1 MFPGAA
7 IRECAAM
14 KKELAYRES
23 NGIAVTLFWH
33 SGTNRLSVVVHDWRN
48 GDWFE
53 LKAQAGNAL
62 DVFEHPYAYAAP
74 VACREPVA
82 A

>member
-1 MFPGAA
+1 
-7 IRECAAM
+7 M
-14 KKELAYRES
+14 KNELAYRETD
-23 NGIAVTLFWH
+23 GIAVTLFWH

-53 LKAQAGNAL
+53 LAARAENAL

-74 VACREPVA
+74 TGSRGELCA

>member
-1 MFPGAA
+1 MQ
-7 IRECAAM
+7 
-14 KKELAYRES
+14 KELAYRE
-23 NGIAVTLFWH
+23 NDGIAVTLFWH
-33 SGTNRLSVVVHDWRN
+33 SSSNRLSVSVYDWRN

-53 LKAQAGNAL
+53 LEAAPRNAM

-74 VACREPVA
+74 RDPGRLLVRDAVA

>member
-1 MFPGAA
+1 
-7 IRECAAM
+7 M
-14 KKELAYRES
+14 KKELAYREN

-33 SGTNRLSVVVHDWRN
+33 SGTQRLSVVVHDWLN

-53 LKAQAGNAL
+53 LKAGAENAM
-62 DVFEHPYAYAAP
+62 DVFQHPYAYAAP
-74 VACREPVA
+74 LAAAEPVA

>member
-1 MFPGAA
+1 MD
-7 IRECAAM
+7 
-14 KKELAYRES
+14 KELAYREN

-53 LKAQAGNAL
+53 LAARAENAL
-62 DVFEHPYAYAAP
+62 DVFEHPYAYSASTAS
-74 VACREPVA
+74 REPVCA
-82 A
+82 

>member
-1 MFPGAA
+1 
-7 IRECAAM
+7 M

-23 NGIAVTLFWH
+23 NGISVTLFWH
-33 SGTNRLSVVVHDWRN
+33 SGTNRVSVVVHDWQH

-53 LKAQAGNAL
+53 LRARAENAM

-74 VACREPVA
+74 LPCGEPVA

>member
-1 MFPGAA
+1 M
-7 IRECAAM
+7 EQ
-14 KKELAYRES
+14 ELAYRES

-33 SGTNRLSVVVHDWRN
+33 SGTNQLSVVVHDWQN

-53 LKAQAGNAL
+53 LTARAENAM
-62 DVFEHPYAYAAP
+62 DVFEHPYAYAAS
-74 VACREPVA
+74 VAGHVPVA